1 MDAKAKA
8 ARLSVISNSL
18 LVALK
23 IGAGLLSGSISVMSE
38 AIHSGIDLL
47 AAIIAFFSVRLAS
60 KPADSSHEYGHGKVE
75 NISGTAEAI
84 LIIVAAI
91 WIIAE
96 AIAKL
101 LGRQMVTI
109 PTWGIVVMAISVVV
123 NLLISRHLFQVAK
136 ATDSVA
142 LEADALHLSTDV
154 YTSLAVLAGL
164 VVIYFTDWHFI
175 DPLAAMGVAA
185 LIAKAAWDMTREAF
199 LPLVDTSLP
208 AEEEQAIIA
217 IIERH
222 SADFVEF
229 HRLRT
234 RKAGSERYID
244 LHLVVPGESQIEQVH
259 DLCELIEKDIEE
271 RFPQSEVLI
280 HVEPSSHRALAKL
293 GNPKDGDRHG

>member
-1 MDAKAKA
+1 M
-8 ARLSVISNSL
+8 SVISNSI
-18 LVALK
+18 LVGLK

-75 NISGTAEAI
+75 NISGTVEAI
-84 LIIVAAI
+84 LIVVAAI

-109 PTWGIVVMAISVVV
+109 PAWGIVVMAISVAV
-123 NLLISRHLFQVAK
+123 NILVSRHLFQVAK

-175 DPLAAMGVAA
+175 DPLAAMGVAL

-217 IIERH
+217 IIERY

-244 LHLVVPGESQIEQVH
+244 LHLVVPGESHIEQVH

-280 HVEPSSHRALAKL
+280 HVEPSSRRALAKL
-293 GNPKDGDRHG
+293 GDPSDGGKHE